1 MHKQVQY
8 LKFDEACELVSLIN
22 SRKYLQDT
30 RYKILAHLT
39 RICALWQ
46 TTVGPL
52 GGRGTWLTNSFKCFH
67 CCHYKFARVA
77 AEQRRAAAAAAD
89 AVCKSQHFVNLIAA
103 LCKLSG
109 SGRGIEAEAGVEVVA
124 QPVGRRGRLGR
135 HSQDDLVTHSRRC
148 HCLPCLPSLSLSL
161 CVCVCFCLPIASAT
175 SAASPA
181 PLSPFPVVAPIFD

>member
-1 MHKQVQY
+1 MR
-8 LKFDEACELVSLIN
+8 LVNLSRWLILA
-22 SRKYLQDT
+22 SICKIHDT
-30 RYKILAHLT
+30 RYLRTWHASVPSG
-39 RICALWQ
+39 RQQ
-46 TTVGPL
+46 TGQRA
-52 GGRGTWLTNSFKCFH
+52 GAGGTWLTNSFKCFH

-148 HCLPCLPSLSLSL
+148 HCLPCLPSL
-161 CVCVCFCLPIASAT
+161 
-175 SAASPA
+175 
-181 PLSPFPVVAPIFD
+181 PLSVSVSVSVCQLPQQQVQPPLPPAALFLLLRPFLIENYVRH

>member
-22 SRKYLQDT
+22 TRKYLPDT

-39 RICALWQ
+39 RICALCQ
-46 TTVGPL
+46 GPEL
-52 GGRGTWLTNSFKCFH
+52 EAGGQKGCGTWLTNSFKCFH
-67 CCHYKFARVA
+67 CCRYKFARVA
-77 AEQRRAAAAAAD
+77 TAPATAPC

-109 SGRGIEAEAGVEVVA
+109 RHRGRRREAG
-124 QPVGRRGRLGR
+124 GRSRR

-148 HCLPCLPSLSLSL
+148 HCLRLSL
-161 CVCVCFCLPIASAT
+161 CLSLFISLSVCLPIACALWQQQVQ
-175 SAASPA
+175 
-181 PLSPFPVVAPIFD
+181 PLLPLLA